1 MKNILIPTTLQSDT
15 INAIKTAI
23 QSSNGEPCQLILM
36 LITDIPD
43 TYSSANLLRNI
54 NQDLSATQENVL
66 QMCREIIL
74 ESSNCTLKIH
84 HQYGI
89 SSPLFRNLM
98 EHFAIDLTIITPSF
112 KSSKKKINMYCLQI
126 ISNSKCP
133 ILHLNTNFEEEVFS
147 QALYIKNS
155 DSVLQVE
162 DLQTYVNTLFSLKI
176 VSQTKINDQQKANE
190 IEPFLTDTIS
200 KNNINI
206 LIETRKPKKLKLLK
220 KEKTALNE
228 TLGLPVLS
236 LYEEV
241 Y

>member
-15 INAIKTAI
+15 INAIKAAI
-23 QSSNGEPCQLILM
+23 KSSNAEQCQLILM

-43 TYSSANLLRNI
+43 TYSSSNLLRNI
-54 NQDLSATQENVL
+54 NQDLSTTQENVL

-74 ESSNCTLKIH
+74 ESNNCSLKIH

-98 EHFAIDLTIITPSF
+98 EHFAIELTILTPSF
-112 KSSKKKINMYCLQI
+112 KSSKKKINMYCVQI

-133 ILHLNTNFEEEVFS
+133 ILHLNTNFEEEPFS

-162 DLQTYVNTLFSLKI
+162 DLQTYVDALFSLKI
-176 VSQTKINDQQKANE
+176 VSQTKIDDRQKANE
-190 IEPFLTDTIS
+190 IEHFLTDTIS

-236 LYEEV
+236 LYEEI

>member
-23 QSSNGEPCQLILM
+23 KSSNGEQCQLILM
-36 LITDIPD
+36 LLTDIPD

-54 NQDLSATQENVL
+54 NQDLSITQENVF

-74 ESSNCTLKIH
+74 QSNNCSLKIH

-89 SSPLFRNLM
+89 SAPLFRNLM
-98 EHFAIDLTIITPSF
+98 EHFAIELTILTPSF
-112 KSSKKKINMYCLQI
+112 TASKKKINTYCVQI

-133 ILHLNTNFEEEVFS
+133 ILHLNTNFEEEIFS
-147 QALYIKNS
+147 QALYLKNS

-162 DLQTYVNTLFSLKI
+162 DLQTYVNTLFSIKI
-176 VSQTKINDQQKANE
+176 VSQAKINDQQKANE

-220 KEKTALNE
+220 KEKIALNE

-236 LYEEV
+236 LYEAI